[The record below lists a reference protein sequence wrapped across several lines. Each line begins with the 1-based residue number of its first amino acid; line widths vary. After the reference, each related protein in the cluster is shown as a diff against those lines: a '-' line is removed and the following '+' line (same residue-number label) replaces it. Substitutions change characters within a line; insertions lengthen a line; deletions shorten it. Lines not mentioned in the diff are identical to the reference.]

1 LKVRRTSNNGGV
13 RQLAVAVAG
22 LDGLTGK
29 VGYFESAK
37 YADGTP
43 VALVATVNE
52 FGSASQG
59 IPARPTMRPAIAKNS
74 PEWARQFGL
83 GAAACARGKR
93 TPFEVMDLMGQKA
106 AGDVK
111 REIADLQS
119 PALDP
124 DTIAARRRRYAD
136 KKATGNLS
144 KPLVDTGIMINSV
157 TNETSVAG

>member
-1 LKVRRTSNNGGV
+1 MKVRRVSNNGGV
-13 RQLAVAVAG
+13 QRLAVAVAG

-59 IPARPTMRPAIAKNS
+59 IPARPTMRPAIAKHS
-74 PEWARQFGL
+74 REWSSLFGQGARAVAKGT
-83 GAAACARGKR
+83 R
-93 TPFEVMDLMGQKA
+93 TAFEVMDVMGQKA

-111 REIADLQS
+111 VEIAELQS
-119 PALDP
+119 PPLDP

-136 KKATGNLS
+136 KKTTGNLS

-157 TNETSVAG
+157 TNETSQA